1 MPRVFSGIQPSGDPH
16 LGNHLGAIV
25 NWVGMQETH
34 DATYCIVDLHAVT
47 DGHDPAELRRRTL
60 EIATVLLAAGID
72 PERSTLFVQSHV
84 TEHAQAAWLFD
95 CIAGFGELGR
105 MPQFKEK
112 SEKAVD
118 RGDQVTAGL
127 FTYPVLQT
135 VDIVLHDADE
145 VPVGEDQRHHIELAR
160 DLAQRFNHRFCDE
173 DDPIFVLPKAIHPEA
188 AARVMD
194 LQEPTNKMSK
204 SWSSPKGIVYVLD
217 EAKQVEKKFKSAVTD
232 SVGAVNHDRA
242 NQPGISNLI
251 EINAA
256 ASGRTIEEVA
266 TAHEG
271 DRYGPLKVETAEHV
285 IELLRP
291 IRERYHELA
300 DDPAEVE
307 RQLAVGAAKAREQA
321 AGVLDRA
328 YDAMGFLRP

>member
-1 MPRVFSGIQPSGDPH
+1 MPRVFSGIQPSGDLH

-34 DATYCIVDLHAVT
+34 DATYCIVDLHAIT

-60 EIATVLLAAGID
+60 EMATVLLAAGID
-72 PERSTLFVQSHV
+72 PARSTLFVQSHV

-112 SEKAVD
+112 SEKAAS

-145 VPVGEDQRHHIELAR
+145 VPVGEDQRHHVELAR
-160 DLAQRFNHRFCDE
+160 DLAQRFNHRFCGE
-173 DDPIFVLPKAIHPEA
+173 DDPIFVLPRATHPEA

-194 LQEPTNKMSK
+194 LQEPTDKMSK
-204 SWSSPKGIVYVLD
+204 STSSEKGIVYVLD
-217 EAKQVEKKFKSAVTD
+217 DPEQVAKKFRSAVTD
-232 SVGAVNHDRA
+232 SVGEVRFDRDA
-242 NQPGISNLI
+242 QPGLANLI

-256 ASGRTIEEVA
+256 ASGRDVEEVVD
-266 TAHEG
+266 AHAG
-271 DRYGPLKVETAEHV
+271 DRYGPLKVETADLV
-285 IELLRP
+285 VELLRP
-291 IRERYHELA
+291 IRERHDELA
-300 DDPAEVE
+300 DDPGEVE
-307 RQLAVGAAKAREQA
+307 RLLAAGADKARSQA